1 MARFSRR
8 TVTDFPY
15 SFDEAD
21 TLDSAIINKFQARF
35 ASDIRPFIREI
46 TDREVLCDTGTE
58 ILIGDMRTNSLP
70 NEFICP
76 RYLHYDLDD
85 VHQPTLATVIC
96 RQAIHAII
104 TLVDVYADGY
114 FERVNSL
121 TTWVS
126 ACKDYHRR
134 QIHANLDNGVT
145 MRMEFAPPITPT
157 HLGSRIFRG
166 IIDLRARLHLPLD
179 PPKRSDY
186 LVLADTSD
194 QLILDEEAFQAA
206 QKREEKACKYFK
218 KICVQACGRCPVSS
232 LVLQPVGLEAM
243 LDHVAANHPWQ
254 FWLGGIHLLG

>member
-232 LVLQPVGLEAM
+232 LVLQPVGLDSM

-254 FWLGGIHLLG
+254 FWLGDIRLLG